1 MLLGDNSSSYH
12 YWGSKCW
19 SDYPW
24 LDAHEQLKTHLSFL
38 LIFVQTCTSQLQNL
52 WFFVAFYNF
61 YMASSLQGITDC
73 LTMLLRYRL
82 NHITNG
88 LLMVPNQFVW
98 QGKILW
104 LKGFYQSV
112 QNKYLLSR
120 IHTSAYI
127 FMCLLPIQ
135 TSPDCSGW
143 VSLLDKSLSS
153 SGMEEFLY
161 LSQKQVTN
169 YTTNNTLSK

>member
-1 MLLGDNSSSYH
+1 
-12 YWGSKCW
+12 
-19 SDYPW
+19 
-24 LDAHEQLKTHLSFL
+24 
-38 LIFVQTCTSQLQNL
+38 
-52 WFFVAFYNF
+52 
-61 YMASSLQGITDC
+61 MASSLQGITDC
-73 LTMLLRYRL
+73 LAMLVRYRL
-82 NHITNG
+82 SHITNG

-112 QNKYLLSR
+112 QNKYLLNR

-153 SGMEEFLY
+153 SGMVWIISLTKTSYQLY
-161 LSQKQVTN
+161 NKQHFIQIKSRIHILDNQEV
-169 YTTNNTLSK
+169 YTWLLRMCKFGLGAKWW

>member
-1 MLLGDNSSSYH
+1 
-12 YWGSKCW
+12 
-19 SDYPW
+19 
-24 LDAHEQLKTHLSFL
+24 
-38 LIFVQTCTSQLQNL
+38 
-52 WFFVAFYNF
+52 
-61 YMASSLQGITDC
+61 MASSLQGITDC
-73 LTMLLRYRL
+73 LAMLVRYRL
-82 NHITNG
+82 SHITNG

-112 QNKYLLSR
+112 QNKYLLNR

-153 SGMEEFLY
+153 SGMVWIISLTKTSYQLY
-161 LSQKQVTN
+161 NKHHFIQIKSRIHILDNQEV
-169 YTTNNTLSK
+169 YTWLLRMCKFGLGVK

>member
-1 MLLGDNSSSYH
+1 
-12 YWGSKCW
+12 
-19 SDYPW
+19 
-24 LDAHEQLKTHLSFL
+24 
-38 LIFVQTCTSQLQNL
+38 
-52 WFFVAFYNF
+52 
-61 YMASSLQGITDC
+61 MASLLQGITDC
-73 LTMLLRYRL
+73 LAMLVRYRL
-82 NHITNG
+82 SHITNG

-112 QNKYLLSR
+112 QNKYLLNR

-143 VSLLDKSLSS
+143 VSLTKTSYQLYNKQHFIQIKSRIHILDNQEVYTWLLRMCKFGLGVKWWQDSTK
-153 SGMEEFLY
+153 E
-161 LSQKQVTN
+161 QVQSNRKAYGTM
-169 YTTNNTLSK
+169 

>member
-1 MLLGDNSSSYH
+1 
-12 YWGSKCW
+12 
-19 SDYPW
+19 
-24 LDAHEQLKTHLSFL
+24 
-38 LIFVQTCTSQLQNL
+38 
-52 WFFVAFYNF
+52 
-61 YMASSLQGITDC
+61 MASSLQGITDC

-112 QNKYLLSR
+112 QNKYLLNR

-161 LSQKQVTN
+161 LSQKQVIESRIHILN
-169 YTTNNTLSK
+169 NQEVYTWLLRMCKFGLGVKWW

>member
-1 MLLGDNSSSYH
+1 
-12 YWGSKCW
+12 
-19 SDYPW
+19 
-24 LDAHEQLKTHLSFL
+24 
-38 LIFVQTCTSQLQNL
+38 
-52 WFFVAFYNF
+52 
-61 YMASSLQGITDC
+61 MASSLQGITDC
-73 LTMLLRYRL
+73 LAMLVRYRL
-82 NHITNG
+82 SHITNG

-112 QNKYLLSR
+112 QNKYLLNR

-153 SGMEEFLY
+153 SGMVWIISLTKTSYQLY
-161 LSQKQVTN
+161 NKQHFIQIKSRIHILDNQEV
-169 YTTNNTLSK
+169 YTWLLRMCKFGLGVK

>member
-1 MLLGDNSSSYH
+1 
-12 YWGSKCW
+12 
-19 SDYPW
+19 
-24 LDAHEQLKTHLSFL
+24 
-38 LIFVQTCTSQLQNL
+38 
-52 WFFVAFYNF
+52 
-61 YMASSLQGITDC
+61 MASSLQGITDC

-112 QNKYLLSR
+112 QNKYLLNR

-161 LSQKQVTN
+161 LSQKQVIESRIHILN
-169 YTTNNTLSK
+169 NQEVYTWLLRMGKFGLGVKWW

>member
-1 MLLGDNSSSYH
+1 
-12 YWGSKCW
+12 
-19 SDYPW
+19 
-24 LDAHEQLKTHLSFL
+24 
-38 LIFVQTCTSQLQNL
+38 
-52 WFFVAFYNF
+52 
-61 YMASSLQGITDC
+61 MASSLQGITDC
-73 LTMLLRYRL
+73 LAMLVRYRL
-82 NHITNG
+82 SHITNG

-112 QNKYLLSR
+112 QNKYLLNR

-161 LSQKQVTN
+161 LSQKQNQLYNKHHFIQIKSRIHILDNQEV
-169 YTTNNTLSK
+169 YTWLHRMCKFGLGVKWW